1 MYSTRDRILEQLQF
15 LPEPLLDDVLR
26 FVQLLVSR
34 FRQPTG
40 TSGKRLLRF
49 AGWMPEADLEEM
61 SRAIEEGCGQVD
73 LDEW

>member
-15 LPEPLLDDVLR
+15 LPEPLLEDVLR

-34 FRQPTG
+34 FRQPAG

-49 AGWMPEADLEEM
+49 AGWMPEEALDEM
-61 SRAIEEGCGQVD
+61 SRAIEEGCGRVD